1 MKKKLIIT
9 LLLSFNVV
17 VRAQITIE
25 GLAGNNYAHYI
36 SYTDKNLDSA
46 KKWNYFNLNRF
57 TVNYK
62 NNALNTVSIEG
73 QLTYQFKPWIGL
85 STGAGFYGEFF
96 IPTLGLSLSYAND
109 REDFFIQLY
118 PTIGFF
124 EKQIGPSVLGIIGYV
139 PKLSKNW
146 GISSQIIFSVD
157 PSEISQIVRIGM
169 DYKNKLQ
176 FGLGLDVINRVN
188 TTNLNT
194 NTGFFLRFNL

>member
-25 GLAGNNYAHYI
+25 GLVGNNYAHYI

-194 NTGFFLRFNL
+194 NTGLFLRFNL